1 LTIRAKPTSAHRD
14 AEGRSGDRDRIA
26 MLADIGGAL
35 GATTDDAAASSVVLE
50 ALIPAIAAYA
60 MVHRP
65 NGNDSYLLAAFRH
78 RDTDKER
85 LLSEFGR
92 RDDLF
97 TSVTGSH
104 MAEALRGGVPVL
116 APQVTPSPPAAGSA
130 DPRMT
135 ELEAA
140 LAPASIMIFPFAAGE
155 EARGVLSVA
164 HDAPEQSFDAS
175 DLVFVHAVAASLAL
189 ALRSGETASGDSA
202 LDMRPMFQATSV
214 GMAHADLATR
224 RFLRV
229 NAALCALTGYSEGEL
244 LTHTVDELA
253 HPSDQA
259 RNRELYAC
267 LTRDEIPDYEVETR
281 CVRKDGSVVWVQVTG
296 TLLRDS
302 AGLPLRALLMILDVT
317 ARKWVEGEAPLS
329 RRWVVS
335 LAEATRALT
344 EAGPGPETVLAEV
357 ARQAASQVGD
367 LAIVRLLSSDG
378 RWLEPVAVDHADP
391 AARAAVAAALADER
405 HPADRGATGAAL
417 REGRP
422 QRLDGD
428 ALTEAR
434 RQAGSDLWPPL
445 DEAPTAALL
454 AAPLRANGRAIGTLS
469 VSRADADHPYD
480 AADERFLQELAD
492 RAGLAIERA
501 RLFAQVRAS
510 EARLRLA
517 TETNRMVA
525 WEWDPVADRFET
537 SENVAEVY
545 GLSGLSRLAEGFA
558 LIAPDDLPTHQEKV
572 SRIIREGGEYQS
584 QFRIIRPRDGQ
595 IVWLEEHATALTDAG
610 GRVTRVVG
618 VVTDVTARKRVEE
631 ERVVFFDA
639 LAHDIRNPLGA
650 AKGQAQLARRRLQR
664 GAEDVDSLHAALDRI
679 DAAID
684 DASRLIDELLDVA
697 HLRAGLPLQL
707 RLETVD
713 LVALAEECAEEVQR
727 STTRHAVRVGAAT
740 PTLVGEWDRAR
751 LARMLA
757 NLLGNAVKYSPRG
770 GEIVVR
776 AEQAHD
782 ADGNWA
788 VLAVQDHG
796 VGIPVSD
803 LSRIFER
810 FQRGGNVAA
819 IGGTGIGLAG
829 ARQIVVQ
836 HGGSIGVES
845 DEGVGSTFTVR
856 LPLNKG
862 DRVMG

>member
-26 MLADIGGAL
+26 VLADIGRAL
-35 GATTDDAAASSVVLE
+35 GATTDDAAALSVVLE
-50 ALIPAIAAYA
+50 ALVPEIAAFA
-60 MVHRP
+60 MAHRP
-65 NGNDSYLLAAFRH
+65 NGNDSYHLAAFRH

-104 MAEALRGGVPVL
+104 MVEALRGGVPVL
-116 APQVTPSPPAAGSA
+116 APQVAPSPPAAGST
-130 DPRMT
+130 DPRMA

-140 LAPASIMIFPFAAGE
+140 LAPASIMILPFAAG

-164 HDAPEQSFDAS
+164 RDAPEQSFDAS
-175 DLVFVHAVAASLAL
+175 DLVFVHAIAASLAL
-189 ALRSGETASGDSA
+189 ALRAGETASGDSA

-244 LTHTVDELA
+244 LAHTVDELA
-253 HPSDQA
+253 HPGDQA
-259 RNRELYAC
+259 RNRELYAR

-302 AGLPLRALLMILDVT
+302 AGHPLRALLMILDVT

-367 LAIVRLLSSDG
+367 LAVVRLLSSDG

-391 AARAAVAAALADER
+391 AARAAAAAALADER

-422 QRLDGD
+422 QRLDGE

-434 RQAGSDLWPPL
+434 RQAGPDLWPPL

-454 AAPLRANGRAIGTLS
+454 AAPLQANGRAIGTLS
-469 VSRADADHPYD
+469 VSRAAADHPYD

-510 EARLRLA
+510 EERLRLA

-525 WEWDPVADRFET
+525 WEWDPVADRIET
-537 SENVAEVY
+537 SENFAEVY
-545 GLSGLSRLAEGFA
+545 GLPGLRDAAGGFS
-558 LIAPDDLPTHQEKV
+558 LVAPEDLPAHQEKV

-584 QFRIIRPRDGQ
+584 QFRITRPSDGQ
-595 IVWLEEHATALTDAG
+595 VVWLEEHATALTNAG

-618 VVTDVTARKRVEE
+618 VAADVTARQRVEE
-631 ERVVFFDA
+631 ERVAFFDA

-650 AKGQAQLARRRLQR
+650 AKGQAQLARRRLRR
-664 GAEDVDSLHAALDRI
+664 GVGDVNTLHEALDRI
-679 DAAID
+679 EVAVD

-713 LVALAEECAEEVQR
+713 LVALAEECAAEIQR
-727 STTRHAVRVGAAT
+727 STTRHVVRVEAAT
-740 PTLVGEWDRAR
+740 PTLVGEWDRGR
-751 LARMLA
+751 LARVMA
-757 NLLGNAVKYSPRG
+757 NLLGNAVKYSPGG
-770 GEIVVR
+770 GEIVIRVG
-776 AEQAHD
+776 QVHD
-782 ADGNWA
+782 ANGDWA

-796 VGIPVSD
+796 VGIPAGD

-810 FQRGGNVAA
+810 FQRGRNVAA

-829 ARQIVVQ
+829 AKQIVVQ
-836 HGGSIGVES
+836 HGGTIGVES

-856 LPLNKG
+856 LPVG
-862 DRVMG
+862 VIG

>member
-1 LTIRAKPTSAHRD
+1 
-14 AEGRSGDRDRIA
+14 
-26 MLADIGGAL
+26 MLAAIGDSL
-35 GATTDDAAASSVVLE
+35 GAVTDNAAALAVALE
-50 ALIPAIAAYA
+50 ALVPAISAYA

-65 NGNDSYLLAAFRH
+65 NGDSSYHLAAFRH
-78 RDTDKER
+78 RDTVKAR
-85 LLSEFGR
+85 LLDEFGR

-97 TSVTGSH
+97 TTIIGHH
-104 MAEALRGGVPVL
+104 MAEALRSGAPVL
-116 APQVTPSPPAAGSA
+116 AAQVTPSPPAAGSV
-130 DPRMT
+130 DPRLA

-140 LAPASIMIFPFAAGE
+140 LATTSIMVFPFAAGE
-155 EARGVLSVA
+155 VARSVLSVSRDEPG
-164 HDAPEQSFDAS
+164 HPFDES
-175 DLVFVHAVAASLAL
+175 DLVFGHTVAAFLAL
-189 ALRSGETASGDSA
+189 ALRADTPLSDRV

-224 RFLRV
+224 RLLRV
-229 NAALCALTGYSEGEL
+229 NAALCALTGYSEDEL
-244 LTHTVDELA
+244 LALTVDELMHA
-253 HPSDQA
+253 GDQA
-259 RNRELYAC
+259 RNRELSAR
-267 LTRDEIPDYEVETR
+267 LARDEIPDYEAEIR

-296 TLLRDS
+296 TVLRDD
-302 AGLPLRALLMILDVT
+302 AGRPLRALLMILDVT

-329 RRWVVS
+329 RRWIVS
-335 LAEATRALT
+335 LAVATRALT

-357 ARQAASQVGD
+357 ARQAAAQVGD
-367 LAIVRLLSSDG
+367 LAVVRLLSSDG

-391 AARAAVAAALADER
+391 ATRAAAAAALANER
-405 HPADRGATGAAL
+405 HPADQGANGAAL
-417 REGRP
+417 REGRS

-428 ALTEAR
+428 ALTAAR
-434 RQAGSDLWPPL
+434 QQADPDLWPL
-445 DEAPTAALL
+445 LAEAPTATLL

-469 VSRADADHPYD
+469 VSRAAADHLYD

-510 EARLRLA
+510 EERLRLA

-525 WEWDPVADRFET
+525 WEWDPMADRIET

-545 GLSGLSRLAEGFA
+545 GLPGLSRLAEEFA
-558 LIAPDDLPTHQEKV
+558 LVVPEDLPAHQEKV
-572 SRIIREGGEYQS
+572 SRIVREGGEYQS
-584 QFRIIRPRDGQ
+584 QYRITRPRDGEV
-595 IVWLEEHATALTDAG
+595 VWLEEHATALTDTG
-610 GRVTRVVG
+610 GRVIRVVG
-618 VVTDVTARKRVEE
+618 VVTDVTARQRVEE
-631 ERVVFFDA
+631 ERVAFFDA

-650 AKGQAQLARRRLQR
+650 AKGQAQLARRRLR
-664 GAEDVDSLHAALDRI
+664 HGMDDVNQVHAALDRI
-679 DAAID
+679 EAAVD

-713 LVALAEECAEEVQR
+713 LVAMAEECAAKVQR
-727 STTRHAVRVGAAT
+727 GATRHVVRVEAAM

-776 AEQAHD
+776 VNQVHD
-782 ADGNWA
+782 AAGSWA

-829 ARQIVVQ
+829 ARQIVAQ

-845 DEGVGSTFTVR
+845 HEGVGSTFTLR
-856 LPLNKG
+856 LPLDEG
-862 DRVMG
+862 DGVIG